1 MLMGIRGPLPLASPA
16 DLEMQHKGG
25 GLLLQLYEMRQVD
38 VKVVVNHNLADT
50 ESPSSELCFV
60 YLIV

>member
-1 MLMGIRGPLPLASPA
+1 MGIRGPLPPTSPA
-16 DLEMQHKGG
+16 DLEMQQKVGG
-25 GLLLQLYEMRQVD
+25 GLPLQLYKMRQVD
-38 VKVVVNHNLADT
+38 VKVVVKHNLADA